1 MSFSLLTLH
10 KLILCQLGFFLHI
23 IVDSFQRERERE
35 RGKVRGGE
43 RGRGSAQPIVYS
55 LLHFQC
61 KIQYLNSSFE
71 DILLCKEIKL
81 HSGGYNDFI
90 SSVEE
95 LYR

>member
-23 IVDSFQRERERE
+23 IVDSFQRERER
-35 RGKVRGGE
+35 E